1 MTDKQPAGV
10 EWTDQIPPNSAD
22 PSLSE
27 GPATNGAESR
37 REQVAAIRAWG
48 EAEGVGITWTNQH
61 RRLLARD
68 DNTYEWVPAHD
79 ERVSEV
85 RLLDS
90 VAVVGHTYEDAQR
103 AADNLLVRGDAL
115 HALRSLASLPEFRD
129 EYLGKVKLCYID
141 PPFNSLRAFAQYD
154 DALKHS
160 VWLTMIRD
168 RLEQIWRLLAD
179 DGVVWLH
186 LDNNEVHRARMVCD
200 DVFGEENYRNTVIWR
215 RTTGKSA
222 AVRNLGTM
230 HDTLL
235 VYAKTAAAT
244 FRPMLLPYDEKYL
257 KDKYSGSD
265 DKGLYTLGDLTAPGL
280 RKGDS
285 GEPWRGI
292 DVSARRR
299 HWAAPQLAD
308 ELIGPSAAGMATRQK
323 LDALAEAGFV
333 QTPGKPGAMPR
344 FKRYLD
350 EEGGVALG
358 DLWTDITVLNSQ
370 SKERLGFDTQKPEQL
385 VERIVRIAT
394 DPGDIV
400 LDCFV
405 GSGTTAAVAH
415 KLGRRWVACER
426 EQETVEHYVMPRL
439 ESVVAGRDPSGITK
453 SAGWEGGG
461 GFRVLDVHP
470 SMFERTSD
478 DRVVVAPWAAG
489 GALAEAVAAQAA
501 FPFDPKGKT
510 RLSLC
515 QYITPARPLQDL
527 PQAVA
532 RIVTAERDRARATAV
547 RLEQEL
553 AEMTEAASVAIGMAL
568 VSQAREAE
576 LQDVVTERLAKA
588 LEALPRSTARDREGR
603 E

>member
-1 MTDKQPAGV
+1 MTRFDPPA
-10 EWTDQIPPNSAD
+10 
-22 PSLSE
+22 
-27 GPATNGAESR
+27 PAYTQA
-37 REQVAAIRAWG
+37 VAAPQY
-48 EAEGVGITWTNQH
+48 EGRVEITWTNQH

-90 VAVVGHTYEDAQR
+90 VAVVGNTHDDEQR
-103 AADNLLVRGDAL
+103 AADNLLIRGDAL
-115 HALRSLASLPEFRD
+115 HALRSLASLPEFRE

-168 RLEQIWRLLAD
+168 RLEQIWRLLAE

-186 LDNNEVHRARMVCD
+186 LDNNEVHRARMVLD
-200 DVFGEENYRNTVIWR
+200 GVFGEDNYRNTVIWK
-215 RTTGKSA
+215 RTGAKA
-222 AVRNLGTM
+222 AAERNLGTM

-235 VYAKTAAAT
+235 VYAKTAATNFNAL
-244 FRPMLLPYDEKYL
+244 LLPYADDYVATKYGRRDERGPYQTTSL
-257 KDKYSGSD
+257 LASGRR
-265 DKGLYTLGDLTAPGL
+265 T
-280 RKGDS
+280 GDS
-285 GEPWRGI
+285 GQPWQGV
-292 DVSARRR
+292 DVDAKGA
-299 HWAAPQLAD
+299 HWRAPQAE
-308 ELIGPSAAGMATRQK
+308 ELLGSAASAMTTREK
-323 LDALAEAGFV
+323 LDALLAAGFIALPAR
-333 QTPGKPGAMPR
+333 TGGTPR

-394 DPGDIV
+394 VPGDIV

-426 EQETVEHYVMPRL
+426 EQDTVEHYVMPRL
-439 ESVVAGRDPSGITK
+439 ESVVAGRDSSGITK
-453 SAGWEGGG
+453 TAGWVGGG

-478 DRVVVAPWAAG
+478 DRVVVAPWATG

-501 FPFDPKGKT
+501 FPFDPADVPFCGRKGKT
-510 RLSLC
+510 RLAVVDGLLN
-515 QYITPARPLQDL
+515 PEVLDL
-527 PQAVA
+527 LVSWLDTDELLT
-532 RIVTAERDRARATAV
+532 VYGTAV
-547 RLEQEL
+547 DPDCHATL
-553 AEMTEAASVAIGMAL
+553 AQLRIGSNVKKIPQSILDDYRRTFRAKRGDAIDWPSVVLTNGTSGKE
-568 VSQAREAE
+568 VG
-576 LQDVVTERLAKA
+576 K
-588 LEALPRSTARDREGR
+588 
-603 E
+603 

>member
-1 MTDKQPAGV
+1 MTRFDPPA
-10 EWTDQIPPNSAD
+10 PAD
-22 PSLSE
+22 
-27 GPATNGAESR
+27 T
-37 REQVAAIRAWG
+37 QYVAAPQY
-48 EAEGVGITWTNQH
+48 EGRVEITWTNQH

-90 VAVVGHTYEDAQR
+90 VAVVGHTHDDEQR
-103 AADNLLVRGDAL
+103 AADNLLIRGDAL

-186 LDNNEVHRARMVCD
+186 LDNNEVHRARMVLD
-200 DVFGEENYRNTVIWR
+200 GVFGEENYRNTVIWR

-244 FRPMLLPYDEKYL
+244 FRPMLMPYDEKYL

-265 DKGLYTLGDLTAPGL
+265 DKGAYTLGDLTAPGL

-285 GEPWRGI
+285 GEEWLGI
-292 DVSARRR
+292 DVSSRRR
-299 HWAAPQLAD
+299 HWVAPQLAD
-308 ELIGPSAAGMATRQK
+308 RLIGPSAAQMSTREK
-323 LDALAEAGFV
+323 LNALAEAGYV
-333 QTPGKPGAMPR
+333 QMPSKPGAMPR

-350 EEGGVALG
+350 EDGGVALG

-426 EQETVEHYVMPRL
+426 EQDTVEHYVMPRL
-439 ESVVAGRDPSGITK
+439 ESVVAGRDSSGITK
-453 SAGWEGGG
+453 SAGWVGGG

-478 DRVVVAPWAAG
+478 DRVVVALWAAG

-501 FPFDPKGKT
+501 FPFDPADVPFCGRKGKT
-510 RLSLC
+510 RLAVVDGLLN
-515 QYITPARPLQDL
+515 PEVLDL
-527 PQAVA
+527 LVSWLDSDELLT
-532 RIVTAERDRARATAV
+532 VYGTAV
-547 RLEQEL
+547 DPDCHATLAQLRLGSNVKKIPQSIL
-553 AEMTEAASVAIGMAL
+553 DDYRRSFRAKRGDALGWPSVVLTNGTTG
-568 VSQAREAE
+568 REAG
-576 LQDVVTERLAKA
+576 Q
-588 LEALPRSTARDREGR
+588 
-603 E
+603 